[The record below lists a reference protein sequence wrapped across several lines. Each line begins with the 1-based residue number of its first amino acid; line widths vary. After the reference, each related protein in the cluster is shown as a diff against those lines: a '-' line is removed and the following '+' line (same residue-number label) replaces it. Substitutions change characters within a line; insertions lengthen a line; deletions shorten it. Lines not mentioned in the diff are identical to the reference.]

1 MKVFEKLH
9 SSMPIKWSF
18 DLLFDSGQLKMSWNC
33 IFVYC
38 FIEGSVSILNDIGS
52 WTLAWTMVLTY
63 IFIFWTR
70 IGERSTLDP
79 PPSLWGNPYPKHWRK
94 KSGHTIYQMKALRKL
109 YSNMPIKWFCM
120 DTVLSYTL
128 KYCRG
133 GVDSHPTKIF
143 EEKKV
148 SGHVTHQM
156 RPLEK
161 PLIINANKAS
171 NEHLIGIYE

>member
-1 MKVFEKLH
+1 MWHSKWKL
-9 SSMPIKWSF
+9 
-18 DLLFDSGQLKMSWNC
+18 LKNSIQVCRLSDHLTSYLTVGSWKCPENC

-79 PPSLWGNPYPKHWRK
+79 PPLWGNPHPKHWRK

-133 GVDSHPTKIF
+133 GSGQSPSQNIW
-143 EEKKV
+143 KKKYLV
-148 SGHVTHQM
+148 MWHIKWD
-156 RPLEK
+156 PLRN
-161 PLIINANKAS
+161 L
-171 NEHLIGIYE
+171 